1 MMSKPPMSEQ
11 QASARARFLM
21 ASALLEHALELLGPC
36 DAVTILVHGAAGEPD
51 QAIALQTTLGS
62 RAAVRGLLMNTVGE
76 TLLADGVQPGAT
88 EDVALRDYAAWERGR

>member
-1 MMSKPPMSEQ
+1 MSNSP
-11 QASARARFLM
+11 ARARYLI
-21 ASALLEHALELLGPC
+21 ASTLLEQALELLGPC
-36 DAVTILVHGAAGEPD
+36 DAVTILVHGAAGEPE